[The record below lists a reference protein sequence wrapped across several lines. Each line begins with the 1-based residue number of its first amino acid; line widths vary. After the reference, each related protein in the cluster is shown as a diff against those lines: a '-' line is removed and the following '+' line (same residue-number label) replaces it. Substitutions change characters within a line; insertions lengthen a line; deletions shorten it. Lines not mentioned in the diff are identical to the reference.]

1 MENIFDYAI
10 GIEKEGYR
18 FYKELAEKTEHKGLK
33 AIFTMLMN
41 DEKDHEK
48 LFTDLKAD
56 EKFTHEETNIL
67 KEAHSVF
74 KESAESGTFM
84 EGINKSSIEAYKHAL
99 DIEKKVAHYFKTKAD
114 ETLDPQQKKILLRLA
129 AEEEKHVF
137 LIENILEFVS
147 RPETWIE
154 NAEFNHLMDY

>member
-1 MENIFDYAI
+1 MTNIFDYAI
-10 GIEKEGYR
+10 SIEKEGYR

-48 LFTDLKAD
+48 LFTDLKAEEQFD
-56 EKFTHEETNIL
+56 HEDTDIL
-67 KEAHSVF
+67 EEAYAVF
-74 KESAESGTFM
+74 KESADSGTFM

-99 DIEKKVAHYFKTKAD
+99 DIEKKVAEYFKSKAG
-114 ETLDPQQKKILLRLA
+114 ETDDPQQKKILLRLA

-137 LIENILEFVS
+137 LIENIIEFVS

-154 NAEFNHLMDY
+154 NAEFGHLRNY